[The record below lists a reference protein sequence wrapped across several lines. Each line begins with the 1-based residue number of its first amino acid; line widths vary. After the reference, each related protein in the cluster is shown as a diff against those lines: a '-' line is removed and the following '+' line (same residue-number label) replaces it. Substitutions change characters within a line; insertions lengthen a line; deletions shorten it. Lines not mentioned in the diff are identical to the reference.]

1 MRREELKYWV
11 GMSGLVGL
19 GPKRFKLLREYFGSV
34 KDIWEAREDRLVQV
48 GLKRELVEKWG
59 RWKQERDLDKE
70 MAELGRREI
79 KIITI
84 DDKEYP
90 KLLKEIDTA
99 PFVLFVKGSIKLLS
113 QAGVTVVGTRQM
125 SQYGRRAVERLVKGL
140 VEARLVIV
148 SGLARGID
156 GRAHRAC
163 LDDGG
168 KTVAVLG
175 HGLEKIYPPEHQ
187 SLAEEIVKAGGSL
200 MSEYP
205 LGYPI
210 SRGNFPARDRLM
222 AGLSL
227 GTLVIEGKQK
237 SGTKIT
243 ASWAAEYGRE
253 VWAVPG
259 PIDSPVSQAAADL
272 IQEGAKLVT
281 KVEDVLEELNLPEA

>member
-1 MRREELKYWV
+1 MVDEDLKYWV
-11 GMSGLVGL
+11 GLSGFIGL

-34 KDIWEAREDRLVQV
+34 KDIWEAGESRLMQV
-48 GLKRELVEKWG
+48 GLKREMVNKWQA
-59 RWKQERDLDKE
+59 WKKGKDLDRE
-70 MAELGRREI
+70 MEELGRREI
-79 KIITI
+79 KIVTV

-99 PFVLFVKGSIKLLS
+99 PFVLFVKGSVKLLS

-125 SQYGRRAVERLVKGL
+125 SQYGGRVVERLVKGL
-140 VEARLVIV
+140 VKARLVIV

-156 GRAHRAC
+156 GRAHRVC
-163 LDDGG
+163 LDSGG

-175 HGLEKIYPPEHQ
+175 HGLEKIYPPEHL

-259 PIDSPVSQAAADL
+259 SIDSPASQAAADL
-272 IQEGAKLVT
+272 IQEGAKLVV
-281 KVEDVLEELNLPEA
+281 KVEDVLEELNLSGS

>member
-34 KDIWEAREDRLVQV
+34 KDIWEATESRLRQV

-70 MAELGRREI
+70 MEELGRREI

-113 QAGVTVVGTRQM
+113 QVGVTVVGTRQM

-156 GRAHRAC
+156 GRAHRVC

-175 HGLEKIYPPEHQ
+175 HGLEKIYPPEHL

>member
-1 MRREELKYWV
+1 MGETELKYWV
-11 GMSGLVGL
+11 GLSGFIGL
-19 GPKRFKLLREYFGSV
+19 GPKRFKLLRKYFGSV
-34 KDIWEAREDRLVQV
+34 KDIWEAGESRLMQV
-48 GLKRELVEKWG
+48 GLKRDMVNKWQA
-59 RWKQERDLDKE
+59 WKKGKDLE
-70 MAELGRREI
+70 SQMEELGRREI
-79 KIITI
+79 KIVTI
-84 DDKEYP
+84 DNKEYP

-99 PFVLFVKGSIKLLS
+99 PFILFVKGSIKLLS

-125 SQYGRRAVERLVKGL
+125 TNYGSRVVERLVKGL
-140 VEARLVIV
+140 VKAGLVIV

-156 GRAHRAC
+156 GRAHWAC
-163 LDDGG
+163 LNDKG
-168 KTVAVLG
+168 KTIAVLG

-227 GTLVIEGKQK
+227 GTLVIEGRQK

-243 ASWAAEYGRE
+243 ATWAAEYGRE

-259 PIDSPVSQAAADL
+259 PIDSPASQAAADL

-281 KVEDVLEELNLPEA
+281 RVEDVLEEIDRS

>member
-1 MRREELKYWV
+1 MKEELKYWV
-11 GMSGLVGL
+11 GISGFVGM
-19 GPKRFKLLREYFGSV
+19 GIKRFKLLREYFGSV
-34 KDIWEAREDRLVQV
+34 KAIWEANESRLRQV
-48 GLKRELVEKWG
+48 GLK
-59 RWKQERDLDKE
+59 KE
-70 MAELGRREI
+70 MIDRWVEWRRDKDLNKEMEELARREI
-79 KIITI
+79 KIVTI

-113 QAGVTVVGTRQM
+113 QVGVTVVGTRQM
-125 SQYGRRAVERLVKGL
+125 SQYGRRVVERLVKGL

-163 LDDGG
+163 LDSGG

-175 HGLEKIYPPEHQ
+175 HGLEKIYPPEHL

>member
-1 MRREELKYWV
+1 L
-11 GMSGLVGL
+11 SGFIGL

-34 KDIWEAREDRLVQV
+34 KDIWEAGESRLRQV
-48 GLKRELVEKWG
+48 GLKKEMIDRWVEWRRDK
-59 RWKQERDLDKE
+59 DLDKE
-70 MAELGRREI
+70 MEELARREI
-79 KIITI
+79 KIVTI

-163 LDDGG
+163 LDGGG

-175 HGLEKIYPPEHQ
+175 HGLEKIYPPEYL